1 MASDSPASS
10 PASDGPDRWQW
21 YLLVLEALAWSIAAS
36 LAVRLVPFRIL
47 AARWGPLRGVDGT
60 AAPPLDPSVADL
72 PPAAAV
78 RRIGRAVERA
88 AQRLPWPVVCLPQAM
103 AAKGMLAFR
112 GIPSRL
118 HLGVAPVG
126 EAGGL
131 TAHAWL
137 TCGDATVVGGEARP
151 GFTELARFG

>member
-1 MASDSPASS
+1 M
-10 PASDGPDRWQW
+10 GT
-21 YLLVLEALAWSIAAS
+21 
-36 LAVRLVPFRIL
+36 VRG
-47 AARWGPLRGVDGT
+47 ADGT
-60 AAPPLDPSVADL
+60 ASAPGDSSAAGP
-72 PPAAAV
+72 PPAAAL

-118 HLGVAPVG
+118 HLGAARAG

-137 TCGDATVVGGEARP
+137 TCGEVTVVGGEARP